1 MLNRLVVMQSP
12 LKKTAY
18 QDGGSRFKCS
28 EPRHRPR
35 FEKRKAS
42 AWMLSVLHSHRFY
55 YFPMLQFRRR
65 AVKFKIEI
73 SYYLNNQTEEYSSS
87 TFPNPIS
94 GHLPEA

>member
-1 MLNRLVVMQSP
+1 MLNRLVAMQSP

-18 QDGGSRFKCS
+18 QDRGSRFKCS
-28 EPRHRPR
+28 HRHR

-65 AVKFKIEI
+65 AVKSKIEI
-73 SYYLNNQTEEYSSS
+73 SYYLNNQTYL
-87 TFPNPIS
+87 
-94 GHLPEA
+94 G